1 MKDKASLGK
10 RKLLAV
16 IVIMLFSVIIG
27 YSPSVH
33 AKGEGIET
41 FGVNHDGYLEMN
53 GEVLYMLVDGER
65 VKATLN
71 GLIEKGD
78 ANQQLLMESD
88 LEDKQGMI
96 ASIFLSKAIQS
107 EGGGSQN

>member
-1 MKDKASLGK
+1 MENKASLAK

-16 IVIMLFSVIIG
+16 IVIMLFSMIIG
-27 YSPSVH
+27 YLPSVH
-33 AKGEGIET
+33 AEGEGIET
-41 FGVNHDGYLEMN
+41 FGVNHDGFLEMN

-78 ANQQLLMESD
+78 TNQELLMESD
-88 LEDKQGMI
+88 LDDKQGVI
-96 ASIFLSKAIQS
+96 ASIFSF
-107 EGGGSQN
+107 